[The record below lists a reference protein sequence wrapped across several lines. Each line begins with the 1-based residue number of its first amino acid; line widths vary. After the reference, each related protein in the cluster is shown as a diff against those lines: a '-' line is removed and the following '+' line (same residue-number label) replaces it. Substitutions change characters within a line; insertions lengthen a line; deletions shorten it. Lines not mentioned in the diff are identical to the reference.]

1 MHPSSR
7 VNMQRARDL
16 LGKRLEK
23 GINILD
29 VGGRDIKP
37 NQDRSY
43 REMFK
48 DVVNEYYIA
57 DIQTGPN
64 VTHLMKG
71 EYELPFE
78 DNSVDLVVSGQTLEH
93 VKNPF
98 RLTIEMTRVLK
109 PGGFIILIAPSS
121 GKRHDFRD
129 CWRFMDDA
137 FAAIAEEAELE
148 TVADYVDRKAPD
160 ERSRRWNDHVFVGRK
175 PE

>member
-7 VNMQRARDL
+7 INMQRARDL

-37 NQDRSY
+37 GQDRSY
-43 REMFK
+43 KEMFK

-57 DIQTGPN
+57 DILPGPN
-64 VTHLMKG
+64 VTHVMPG
-71 EYELPFE
+71 DYELPF
-78 DNSVDLVVSGQTLEH
+78 DTDSIDLVVCGQVLEH

-98 RLTIEMTRVLK
+98 RSVIEMTRVLK
-109 PGGFIILIAPSS
+109 PGGYIICIAPSA
-121 GKRHDFRD
+121 GKRHDSID

-137 FAAIAEEAELE
+137 FQAIAEEANLI
-148 TVADYVDRKAPD
+148 TITDYVDREQPD
-160 ERSRRWNDHVFVGRK
+160 ERSRRWADHVFVGQK

>member
-7 VNMQRARDL
+7 ANMQRSRDL
-16 LGKRLEK
+16 LGKRLGK

-29 VGGRDIKP
+29 VGGRDIKA

-43 REMFK
+43 RKIFE

-57 DIQTGPN
+57 DIQEGAN

-78 DNSVDLVVSGQTLEH
+78 DNSIDLVVSGQTLEH

-109 PGGFIILIAPSS
+109 PGGYIILIAPSS

-148 TVADYVDRKAPD
+148 TVTDYVDRDAPD

>member
-1 MHPSSR
+1 
-7 VNMQRARDL
+7 MQRSRDL

-23 GINILD
+23 DLIVLD
-29 VGGRDIKP
+29 VGGRDIKA

-43 REMFK
+43 RSIFG
-48 DVVNEYYIA
+48 DVVKEYYIA
-57 DIQTGPN
+57 DIQSGAN
-64 VTHLMKG
+64 VTHVMTG

-78 DNSVDLVVSGQTLEH
+78 DNSIDLVVSGQTLEH

-98 RLTIEMTRVLK
+98 RSVIEMTRVLK
-109 PGGFIILIAPSS
+109 PGGYIILIAPSS

-137 FAAIAEEAELE
+137 FSAIAEEAELE
-148 TVADYVDRKAPD
+148 TIVDYVDREAPD
-160 ERSRRWNDHVFVGRK
+160 ERSQRWNDHVFVGRK

>member
-1 MHPSSR
+1 
-7 VNMQRARDL
+7 MQRARDL